1 MLITGTI
8 IVAVA
13 IIAGF
18 SYYKDYYEVFHGAE
32 ESEIKNEGFNE
43 RFVKME
49 YLLKD
54 NRFQKYDSYL
64 CGSSRIMKTD
74 PDITGLETYNI
85 GVSSALPD
93 DCLLQLKVLLKNQA
107 PVKVLYYGLDD
118 FTYTSYWEQA
128 THSINRVPYKINPI
142 ENWGYYFQLLTDF
155 GNFQYRVGAK
165 INRIFKHKGN
175 QSTQVKTMVRQSG
188 VFIMENGMYIVP
200 EEIERNIEENPY
212 EYINQE
218 KFMQPCIEFPE
229 LDRKSK
235 DISQGNEIRFRE
247 CMSTIKKIKQLC
259 DENHIR
265 FVPFFNPHHMT
276 TYLNDDM
283 ELMNRFKKE
292 LVKISPFWDF
302 SGVNYVTS
310 NNYFWYETSHPRA
323 FICDKILDT
332 VSGQNQMTWVPDFG
346 VYVTEENVDAFCEK
360 AVRDRE
366 AYDPNHEQWV
376 PSAEERA
383 VMTKRV
389 NYPW

>member
-1 MLITGTI
+1 MREKKFFYVFASFVIGI
-8 IVAVA
+8 SAA
-13 IIAGF
+13 IASFNYCIDRLG
-18 SYYKDYYEVFHGAE
+18 VFRGENKE
-32 ESEIKNEGFNE
+32 ELETLNG
-43 RFVKME
+43 RFVKMK
-49 YLLKD
+49 YLLTNHNHD
-54 NRFQKYDSYL
+54 KYDSYL
-64 CGSSRIMKTD
+64 WGSSRIMKMDTFV
-74 PDITGLETYNI
+74 TGQKTYNM
-85 GVSSALPD
+85 GDSLEFPQ
-93 DCLLQLKVLLKNQA
+93 DCLEQIKILLHQGVRIKTVYLGIDDYTYVTDRGSIMSELHRRDYKENLGENWKYYAEVLFSVDLVKTEIKDLTHPKASGKVLLTQNGT
-107 PVKVLYYGLDD
+107 YY
-118 FTYTSYWEQA
+118 
-128 THSINRVPYKINPI
+128 VPYNV
-142 ENWGYYFQLLTDF
+142 EHL
-155 GNFQYRVGAK
+155 
-165 INRIFKHKGN
+165 
-175 QSTQVKTMVRQSG
+175 
-188 VFIMENGMYIVP
+188 
-200 EEIERNIEENPY
+200 IEEDPDKHIRDGKFSKPTY
-212 EYINQE
+212 LPFKGAE
-218 KFMQPCIEFPE
+218 KFDQCLNSI
-229 LDRKSK
+229 K
-235 DISQGNEIRFRE
+235 EI
-247 CMSTIKKIKQLC
+247 KILC
-259 DENHIR
+259 DENGIQ
-265 FVPFFNPHHMT
+265 FVPFFNPQHMT

>member
-1 MLITGTI
+1 MKEKYFFYFLYGIMGI
-8 IVAVA
+8 IVLSIPAVNYA
-13 IIAGF
+13 I
-18 SYYKDYYEVFHGAE
+18 DYYRVFRGVNQ
-32 ESEIKNEGFNE
+32 EIIVSYMLNE

-49 YLLKD
+49 YLLQ
-54 NRFQKYDSYL
+54 NRNFEKYDSYL
-64 CGSSRIMKTD
+64 WGSSRVQKTD
-74 PDITGLETYNI
+74 VQLTGKKTYNM
-85 GVSSALPD
+85 GASGGMPV
-93 DCLLQLKVLLKNQA
+93 DCLRELKMMKNQGA
-107 PVKVLYYGLDD
+107 SVDTVYLGMDD
-118 FTYTSYWEQA
+118 FSYFTNHSNLLLAIYRWPYEQELDKRCKYYA
-128 THSINRVPYKINPI
+128 ELLVKPGSIKAWGQEKLKHSP
-142 ENWGYYFQLLTDF
+142 EGTTLLY
-155 GNFQYRVGAK
+155 Q
-165 INRIFKHKGN
+165 
-175 QSTQVKTMVRQSG
+175 
-188 VFIMENGMYIVP
+188 NGMYFVP
-200 EEIERNIEENPY
+200 RETEDQVEENPA
-212 EYINQE
+212 EYAGKK
-218 KFMQPCIEFPE
+218 KFDNPTTFEFGGDFCFMECI
-229 LDRKSK
+229 KT
-235 DISQGNEIRFRE
+235 IRE
-247 CMSTIKKIKQLC
+247 IKQFC

-265 FVPFFNPHHMT
+265 FIPFFNPQHMT

-332 VSGQNQMTWVPDFG
+332 VSGRNQITWVPDFG